1 MISQLANERSHCA
14 PYLPLNLTIKI
25 SHFIPRNK
33 LQPLGASCM
42 ITHPHWEQEKLSQD
56 KMTTVK
62 NGKMRLFQD
71 ALTVSE
77 ISFMMT
83 SQMVAALWIGMRI
96 FPPSPLISLGT
107 ICTATGGIFRL
118 LYSNGIYRAKTG
130 EIWTHVLYLQRKR
143 PLIVDRK
150 ECSKDDS
157 NKIYRDKTGETWT
170 LVQYFLKRRP
180 LITFH

>member
-1 MISQLANERSHCA
+1 MDKRHPNIHT
-14 PYLPLNLTIKI
+14 LNN
-25 SHFIPRNK
+25 PMD
-33 LQPLGASCM
+33 GASCM

-118 LYSNGIYRAKTG
+118 LYSNGIYRAKNWG
-130 EIWTHVLYLQRKR
+130 NMDSCVVPSKKEASCNI
-143 PLIVDRK
+143 PLIKKNV
-150 ECSKDDS
+150 
-157 NKIYRDKTGETWT
+157 
-170 LVQYFLKRRP
+170 LKM
-180 LITFH
+180 IVMSQN